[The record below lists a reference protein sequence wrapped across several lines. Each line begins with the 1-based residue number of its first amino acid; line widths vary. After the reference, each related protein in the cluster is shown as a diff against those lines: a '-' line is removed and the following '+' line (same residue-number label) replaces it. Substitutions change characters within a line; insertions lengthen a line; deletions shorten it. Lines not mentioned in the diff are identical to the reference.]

1 MTKSIDL
8 KKPNMALFI
17 GNARPPEYQSVKD
30 SGLLIGLLHDSHCPI
45 AYPKEGE
52 FAEIITVDSDAE
64 AARAGYSQLAE
75 KYSIVAQL
83 AAVETAVYDNA
94 VLAQTTGL
102 AAPSVQA
109 ATVALNKPL
118 MRNMFISQLGSA
130 STSASVIARN
140 VEDLE
145 QFAASHG
152 YPIILK
158 PTNLFGSMFVTKSSS
173 PDELSKNFAWMTTEI
188 RAHLNA
194 NGRKDDDVEIQ
205 AETYLD
211 GTSHSVD
218 CVVDGTGKP
227 YPTEIVDVLTER
239 DFGDDRVQHYARYAP
254 SQLSLKQQLE
264 CREFAAS
271 AVRALGLTFC
281 VAHVEFI
288 LTEKGPRL
296 LEIAARPGGNRV
308 HLMRE
313 VFGIDVMRAYLSSLT
328 GEKIEVSAQYTK
340 PWAIISVYPGT
351 SGPFVG
357 ISNETM
363 IQELAGYVRHGVR
376 VKQGDHVG
384 PASDGHLPVLSIE
397 LACSSL
403 SELREAI
410 VAARVACALVEVAS
424 TK

>member
-1 MTKSIDL
+1 MTNSIDS
-8 KKPNMALFI
+8 KKPDMALFI
-17 GNARPPEYQSVKD
+17 GNARPPEYQSFKD
-30 SGLLIGLLHDSHCPI
+30 SGLQIGLLHDSHCPI
-45 AYPKEGE
+45 AYPKQGE
-52 FAEIITVDSDAE
+52 FAQIITVDSDAE
-64 AARAGYSQLAE
+64 ATRAGFERLAKE
-75 KYSIVAQL
+75 YNIVAQL

-94 VLAQTTGL
+94 LLAQHTGL

-109 ATVALNKPL
+109 ATIALNKPL

-130 STSASVIARN
+130 STSASVIART
-140 VEDLE
+140 VDDLK
-145 QFAASHG
+145 QFAADYR

-173 PDELSKNFAWMTTEI
+173 PEELSKNFAWMTSEI
-188 RAHLNA
+188 RAHLNE

-218 CVVDGTGKP
+218 CIVNGSGTP

-254 SQLSLKQQLE
+254 SILNLKQQNE
-264 CREFAAS
+264 CKEFAAD
-271 AVRALGLTFC
+271 AVRALGLTHC

-288 LTEKGPRL
+288 LTADGPRL

-308 HLMRE
+308 HLMRQ
-313 VFGIDVMRAYLSSLT
+313 VFGIDVMSAYFSSLT
-328 GEKIEVSAQYTK
+328 GQEIDVSARYSK
-340 PWAIISVYPGT
+340 PRAIISIYPAT

-357 ISNETM
+357 IRSESA
-363 IQELAGYVRHGVR
+363 IQAIPGYVKHGVR
-376 VKQGDHVG
+376 VQEGEQVG
-384 PASDGHLPVLSIE
+384 PACDGHLPVLSIE

-403 SELREAI
+403 SELQEAI
-410 VAARVACALVEVAS
+410 VSARVACALVEVAAI
-424 TK
+424 